1 MSKNGS
7 SNERKAALRRS
18 SRETEVIVSLDL
30 DPERPAAS
38 IDTGIGFLDH
48 MLGSLALHS
57 GWSLSLA
64 CRGDLV
70 VDEHHSAEDCA
81 IALGEALAR
90 AVARGVAAGMA
101 PRRFGSAC
109 APMDEALAR
118 AVIDFSGRP
127 FCRTDLRLDGARMG
141 GLAGENVAHFLSSL
155 ASSARMTL
163 HVDLLAGENSH
174 HKAEAAF
181 KALAL
186 AFREALAPTA
196 GLAAGGSGGAAAGG
210 AAARPGEAAGASAKG
225 SVALEEIV
233 EGDFERIRADMERKR
248 DAERRG

>member
-1 MSKNGS
+1 MSKDERTGT
-7 SNERKAALRRS
+7 RKAALRRA
-18 SRETEVIVSLDL
+18 SRETDIAVSLDL

-38 IDTGIGFLDH
+38 VSTGIGFLDH

-64 CRGDLV
+64 CGGDLA

-90 AVARGVAAGMA
+90 AVARGVAAGKP

-118 AVIDFSGRP
+118 AAIDFSGRP
-127 FCRTDLRLDGARMG
+127 FCRTCLALDGARMG
-141 GLAGENVAHFLSSL
+141 GLAGENVAHFFSSL

-163 HVDLLAGENSH
+163 HIDVLAGENSH

-186 AFREALAPTA
+186 AFREALAI
-196 GLAAGGSGGAAAGG
+196 AAPPAAASGSGG
-210 AAARPGEAAGASAKG
+210 ARPGEAAGESAKG
-225 SVALEEIV
+225 SVSLEEIG
-233 EGDFERIRADMERKR
+233 EADFARVRAEIERKR
-248 DAERRG
+248 DA

>member
-1 MSKNGS
+1 MSTNARIGA
-7 SNERKAALRRS
+7 RKAALRRS
-18 SRETEVIVSLDL
+18 SRETEILVSLDL

-57 GWSLSLA
+57 GWALSLSCA
-64 CRGDLV
+64 GDLA

-90 AVARGVAAGMA
+90 AVARGVAAGKA
-101 PRRFGSAC
+101 PRRFGSAL

-118 AVIDFSGRP
+118 AVLDFSGRP
-127 FCRTDLRLDGARMG
+127 FCRTALALDGARIG
-141 GLAGENVAHFLSSL
+141 ELAGENVAHFFSSL
-155 ASSARMTL
+155 ASAARMTL
-163 HVDLLAGENSH
+163 HVDVLAGENSH

-186 AFREALAPTA
+186 AFREALEVVPAKGA
-196 GLAAGGSGGAAAGG
+196 GAAGGGAE
-210 AAARPGEAAGASAKG
+210 ARPGEAAGASAKG
-225 SVALEEIV
+225 SVELAEIG
-233 EGDFERIRADMERKR
+233 EDDFARLRADLERKR
-248 DAERRG
+248 NDRG

>member
-1 MSKNGS
+1 MSKSVSAGA
-7 SNERKAALRRS
+7 RKAALRRA
-18 SRETEVIVSLDL
+18 SRETEVVVALDL
-30 DPERPAAS
+30 DPERPRAE
-38 IDTGIGFLDH
+38 IDSGIGFLDH

-90 AVARGVAAGMA
+90 AVAKGVSAGRP

-118 AVIDFSGRP
+118 AVLDFSGRP
-127 FCRTDLRLDGARMG
+127 FCRTDLALEGARLG
-141 GLAGENVAHFLSSL
+141 ALAGENVVHFFSSL

-163 HVDLLAGENSH
+163 HLDVLAGENSH

-186 AFREALAPTA
+186 AFR
-196 GLAAGGSGGAAAGG
+196 
-210 AAARPGEAAGASAKG
+210 
-225 SVALEEIV
+225 
-233 EGDFERIRADMERKR
+233 
-248 DAERRG
+248 